1 MPQLNVRNATFRGCR
16 CHTWTAVK
24 CGITGVEVWHL
35 PCSGVGFGVLRCG
48 VLRAPRMRCL
58 VPESSRIRSGRGI
71 IGNGATQIGAS
82 AVDELF
88 VAVEVGWGGGLLPGV
103 DGKQSCIQGLRGAW
117 LFGIVVE
124 VVAGFLPA
132 VYVLLLPVQQHVVLE
147 YFQGLFES
155 PAQQGAEVACHAD
168 SVFPFAVFCQAVYQ
182 FPPGT
187 KRRHGIL
194 RSMYFSVV
202 VVLFNDE
209 VVFSILIFSALIF
222 STLIFSYVRE
232 GRFFV
237 FIADILIVI
246 IAFYLFNFFKSFQVV
261 W

>member
-24 CGITGVEVWHL
+24 CGIAGVEVWHL

-124 VVAGFLPA
+124 VVAASSRLSMFFSFPCSSTWSLNISRASLNRLLSRELKLLVMQTLSFHSLFSVRLSISSRQGRKGGMAFCAACTSPSSSFFSTTKSFFLFSSSLLSSSLLLSSLTCARVGFL
-132 VYVLLLPVQQHVVLE
+132 YSL
-147 YFQGLFES
+147 
-155 PAQQGAEVACHAD
+155 
-168 SVFPFAVFCQAVYQ
+168 
-182 FPPGT
+182 
-187 KRRHGIL
+187 
-194 RSMYFSVV
+194 
-202 VVLFNDE
+202 
-209 VVFSILIFSALIF
+209 LIF
-222 STLIFSYVRE
+222 
-232 GRFFV
+232 
-237 FIADILIVI
+237 
-246 IAFYLFNFFKSFQVV
+246 
-261 W
+261 